1 MFTQLLIMANMLMNA
16 TTFPKAKSID
26 PRIRARQHNS

>member
-26 PRIRARQHNS
+26 PRIQAHLRSS